1 MHKILWKSTQYKLR
15 IAEKW
20 LTLSMNHTVMTLLV
34 PASLR
39 PTSPLLIP
47 RILFKRPAVFL
58 IFHQLYLECNS
69 QLLLHIVFSLH
80 IVNVAFRI
88 GNVYIKFSQVYWL
101 KNVISRNK
109 CILSSQVS
117 KTNKWF
123 QRKQFNGESFTDYP
137 FIT

>member
-58 IFHQLYLECNS
+58 IFHQLYLKCNS
-69 QLLLHIVFSLH
+69 
-80 IVNVAFRI
+80 
-88 GNVYIKFSQVYWL
+88 
-101 KNVISRNK
+101 
-109 CILSSQVS
+109 
-117 KTNKWF
+117 
-123 QRKQFNGESFTDYP
+123 
-137 FIT
+137 